1 MADADN
7 FDEDIFADLYD
18 DDGEPTAAPEAV
30 PAAAPEPVKTEP
42 AIKEEPPQM
51 HQTSSEETMQDAPTN
66 EMNDNTQTQ
75 NGYGDMNGGMGHED
89 NGMQPDET
97 YDHEPIG
104 MKEDGKMFIGGL
116 NWETT
121 DESLKNYFTQFGE
134 VLECTVMRDGAT
146 GRSRG
151 FGFLTFKDP
160 KTVNIVMVKEHHLD
174 GKIIDPKRAIP
185 REEQERTAKIF
196 VGGVSQECTEQYFK
210 EFFMKFGRV
219 IDATLMMDKDTG
231 RPRGFGF
238 VTFDGE
244 ESVDRTLM
252 QPLNIHGKPIEVKR
266 AEPRNNMQDEKGGA
280 HNKPFNKRDRFGAG
294 QQQNDS
300 YGGGD
305 QNQFQSGGQNAQA
318 TAGMSQ
324 AQMAQYWFKMQEY
337 FRTMQQNM
345 AQAAQANMGMGMM
358 QGGMNPA
365 MMQQM
370 MMNQP
375 RMMSPGGTPMGPG
388 GAMNPGMMQQMQG
401 QMMQQQQPQPGFN
414 GPPPTAPAGPQA
426 AMMGRSPSAG
436 AARPGFNAQEQ
447 MMFEQQKYERQ
458 QQARMQ
464 QSQYAAQ
471 QGMGGPTSWEG
482 MYDDVPAPHVMAPTG
497 PAGRGG
503 FGLRGGAHRGPK
515 HQHTPPAGPVNA
527 PPNAPTGPKN
537 AGPRPGANYR
547 GGGRGGRGAG
557 RGWAPY

>member
-1 MADADN
+1 
-7 FDEDIFADLYD
+7 
-18 DDGEPTAAPEAV
+18 
-30 PAAAPEPVKTEP
+30 
-42 AIKEEPPQM
+42 
-51 HQTSSEETMQDAPTN
+51 
-66 EMNDNTQTQ
+66 
-75 NGYGDMNGGMGHED
+75 
-89 NGMQPDET
+89 
-97 YDHEPIG
+97 
-104 MKEDGKMFIGGL
+104 
-116 NWETT
+116 
-121 DESLKNYFTQFGE
+121 
-134 VLECTVMRDGAT
+134 
-146 GRSRG
+146 
-151 FGFLTFKDP
+151 
-160 KTVNIVMVKEHHLD
+160 
-174 GKIIDPKRAIP
+174 
-185 REEQERTAKIF
+185 
-196 VGGVSQECTEQYFK
+196 VSQECTEQYFK

-244 ESVDRTLM
+244 DAVDRTLM

-266 AEPRNNMQDEKGGA
+266 AEPRGNMQDEKGGA
-280 HNKPFNKRDRFGAG
+280 HKQPFNKRDRFAG
-294 QQQNDS
+294 GGREQQGNSFD
-300 YGGGD
+300 GGD
-305 QNQFQSGGQNAQA
+305 QSQFQPGGQNAQA

-337 FRTMQQNM
+337 FRNMQQAM
-345 AQAAQANMGMGMM
+345 AAQSVQAQGMGMM

-375 RMMSPGGTPMGPG
+375 RMMSPGGTPMGPNG
-388 GAMNPGMMQQMQG
+388 GMSPAMMQQMQSQQA
-401 QMMQQQQPQPGFN
+401 QMMQQQQQPQVGFG

-426 AMMGRSPSAG
+426 AMMGRSPSTG
-436 AARPGFNAQEQ
+436 ASRPGFNAQEQ

-497 PAGRGG
+497 PAGGRGNFGGRGNRGG
-503 FGLRGGAHRGPK
+503 QK
-515 HQHTPPAGPVNA
+515 HQHNNTPPAGPVNA

-537 AGPRPGANYR
+537 AGNRPGGNYR
-547 GGGRGGRGAG
+547 GGGRGRGG

>member
-1 MADADN
+1 
-7 FDEDIFADLYD
+7 
-18 DDGEPTAAPEAV
+18 
-30 PAAAPEPVKTEP
+30 
-42 AIKEEPPQM
+42 
-51 HQTSSEETMQDAPTN
+51 
-66 EMNDNTQTQ
+66 
-75 NGYGDMNGGMGHED
+75 
-89 NGMQPDET
+89 
-97 YDHEPIG
+97 
-104 MKEDGKMFIGGL
+104 
-116 NWETT
+116 
-121 DESLKNYFTQFGE
+121 
-134 VLECTVMRDGAT
+134 
-146 GRSRG
+146 
-151 FGFLTFKDP
+151 
-160 KTVNIVMVKEHHLD
+160 
-174 GKIIDPKRAIP
+174 
-185 REEQERTAKIF
+185 
-196 VGGVSQECTEQYFK
+196 VSQECTEQYFK

-244 ESVDRTLM
+244 DAVDRTLM

-266 AEPRNNMQDEKGGA
+266 AEPRGNMQDEKGGA
-280 HNKPFNKRDRFGAG
+280 HNKPFSKRDRFGGG
-294 QQQNDS
+294 QQQGGSFD
-300 YGGGD
+300 GGD
-305 QNQFQSGGQNAQA
+305 QNQFQAGGQNAQA

-337 FRTMQQNM
+337 FRTMQQAM
-345 AQAAQANMGMGMM
+345 AAQSVQAQAGMGMM

-375 RMMSPGGTPMGPG
+375 RMMSPGGTPMGPN
-388 GAMNPGMMQQMQG
+388 GAMNPAMMQQMQG
-401 QMMQQQQPQPGFN
+401 QMMQQQQQPQAGF
-414 GPPPTAPAGPQA
+414 GGAPPTAPAGPQA
-426 AMMGRSPSAG
+426 AMMGRSPSGG
-436 AARPGFNAQEQ
+436 AVRPGFNAQEQ

-497 PAGRGG
+497 PAGGRGG
-503 FGLRGGAHRGPK
+503 NFGGRGGHQNRGGLK
-515 HQHTPPAGPVNA
+515 NQHSAIPTGPVNA

-537 AGPRPGANYR
+537 AGNRPGGNYR
-547 GGGRGGRGAG
+547 GGGRGRGG